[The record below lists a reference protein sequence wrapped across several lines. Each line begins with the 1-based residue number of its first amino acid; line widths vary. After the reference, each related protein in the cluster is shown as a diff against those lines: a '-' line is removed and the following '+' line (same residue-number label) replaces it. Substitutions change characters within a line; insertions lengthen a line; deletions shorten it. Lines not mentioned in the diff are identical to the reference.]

1 MLKNLSIRAGILW
14 MLVLFGTALIG
25 ISGYAWLN
33 AQQHESGM
41 HALYN
46 LSANQV
52 NPLNEAYGTLL
63 RSRIALAAGFVELQ
77 AGEADKAAVSA
88 ERAGKYLQDANA
100 KFTEFYQVASS
111 DQLQSH
117 ASQLQHSFRNYVSTV
132 DDSAEALQQGA
143 VARYMA
149 ANMRA
154 REANS
159 ALQDDVLKFMQL
171 AADANNASM
180 QLSEQR
186 SSQTSWMV
194 LIFVIFTLL
203 MLTTSWWFI
212 QQRLIR
218 PLQLAGQHFNWMA
231 AGDLTRVIAI
241 EHQNEIGQLLA
252 GLQHLQ
258 QSQRDTISQINQ
270 TAGQLAAAAEEL
282 SVVTEQSSG
291 NLTVQN
297 AELQQAAT
305 AVNEMTVAVED
316 VAQNAVSTSE
326 ASQASNQLAQQSRQ
340 QMQLTIA
347 ETRLMSDEM
356 LQSTEL
362 VLQLSVQAKDIGQV
376 LDVIRAVAEQTN
388 LLALNAAIEAARAG
402 AAGRG
407 FAVVA
412 DEVRALAH
420 RTQNS
425 TRQIEQLI
433 QQIQQGTQQAVQA
446 MEQSSQRADVTLTLA
461 NKAGQA
467 LEQIFTSISHIND
480 RNLLIATASEQ
491 QAQVAREVDR
501 SLVTIRDLSVQTAT
515 GAHQTNVASQELTS
529 MAAIL
534 MGLVQKFRL

>member
-14 MLVLFGTALIG
+14 ILVLFGTALIG
-25 ISGYAWLN
+25 ISGYAWLK

-77 AGEADKAAVSA
+77 AGETDNAKVSA
-88 ERAGKYLQDANA
+88 ERASQYLLDANA
-100 KFTEFYQVASS
+100 KFTQFLQAASR
-111 DQLQSH
+111 DQQQSH
-117 ASQLQHSFRNYVSTV
+117 ALQLQQSFRAYFATV
-132 DDSAEALQQGA
+132 EKSADALTQGA
-143 VARYMA
+143 VDRYMA
-149 ANMRA
+149 ANLQARA
-154 REANS
+154 ANS
-159 ALQDDVLKFMQL
+159 VLQDDVLKFMQL
-171 AADANNASM
+171 AAETNSELM

-186 SSQTSWMV
+186 ATQTSWMV
-194 LIFVIFTLL
+194 LIFVVFTLL
-203 MLTTSWWFI
+203 MLTASWGFI

-218 PLQLAGQHFNWMA
+218 PLQSAGQHFNWMA
-231 AGDLTRVIAI
+231 AGDLSRVIDI
-241 EHQNEIGQLLA
+241 EHQNEIGRLLV
-252 GLQHLQ
+252 GLQYLQ

-340 QMQLTIA
+340 EMQRTIA
-347 ETRLMSDEM
+347 ETKLMSDEM

-362 VLQLSVQAKDIGQV
+362 VSQLSTQAKDIGQV

-529 MAAIL
+529 MAAML

>member
-25 ISGYAWLN
+25 ISSYAWLN

-362 VLQLSVQAKDIGQV
+362 VLQLSAQAKDIGQV

>member
-1 MLKNLSIRAGILW
+1 MLKHLSIRAGIIWL
-14 MLVLFGTALIG
+14 LLSFGTALIG
-25 ISGYAWLN
+25 ICGYAWFN
-33 AQQHESGM
+33 AQQSEEGISE
-41 HALYN
+41 LYQ
-46 LSANQV
+46 LAVLQV
-52 NPLNEAYGTLL
+52 NPLTDAYGTLM

-77 AGEADKAAVSA
+77 AGEKDKAEISASRSEKFLTEASTKFDSFLAVAAKGQQAVLASQLKQSFTSYITA
-88 ERAGKYLQDANA
+88 IQDSTQALTDGSVEHYIAANLRARDANA
-100 KFTEFYQVASS
+100 ICQQQVHQFMQFAEQANS
-111 DQLQSH
+111 QSM
-117 ASQLQHSFRNYVSTV
+117 Q
-132 DDSAEALQQGA
+132 DSASRTKLTTAL
-143 VARYMA
+143 
-149 ANMRA
+149 
-154 REANS
+154 
-159 ALQDDVLKFMQL
+159 VLLF
-171 AADANNASM
+171 
-180 QLSEQR
+180 
-186 SSQTSWMV
+186 
-194 LIFVIFTLL
+194 IFFTLL
-203 MLTTSWWFI
+203 MLALSWRFM
-212 QQRLIR
+212 QQRLIQ

-231 AGDLTRVIAI
+231 AGDLSRVIEI
-241 EHQNEIGQLLA
+241 EHQNEIGRLLE

-258 QSQRDTISQINQ
+258 QIQRDTISQINQ

-340 QMQLTIA
+340 EMQLTIA

-362 VLQLSVQAKDIGQV
+362 VLQLSAQAKDIGQV

-388 LLALNAAIEAARAG
+388 LLALNAAIEVARAG

-425 TRQIEQLI
+425 TRQIELLI

-529 MAAIL
+529 MAALL